1 MSGSARF
8 VVVGGG
14 LAGAKAAETLR
25 AEGFDGDVTIIG
37 AEADAPY
44 ERPPLSKGY
53 LAGTQTRDSVF
64 VHERSWYADH
74 AVELRLGT
82 RAVGLDPVAHT
93 VALDGGESLAFGKLL
108 LATGSSPRKVNI
120 PGTDLD
126 GVHYLRRIGDSE
138 RLAAALSAGG
148 RRVVVVGGGWI
159 GLEVTAAARGF
170 GNDVVVVE
178 PQRTV
183 LSAALGQELGDVFA
197 DLHRDH
203 GVRLMLRD
211 GVAEVRGV
219 GGRVTG
225 VTTTSG
231 ELLPADVVVV
241 GVGARPNVELAL
253 QARLDTEDGVLADA
267 RLQTSHPDVYVAGDI
282 ANAFHPLLGRRIRVE
297 HWANALNGGP
307 AAARSMLG
315 QDAPY
320 ERLPYFYTDQ
330 YDLGMEYVGDVG
342 PEGYDRVVYR
352 GDLSTRT
359 FIAFWLR
366 DGSVRAAMNVN
377 VWDVVDDLQAL
388 IRSGARIDHER
399 LADVDVPLA
408 DHAVPVD

>member
-1 MSGSARF
+1 MTGQRHM

-25 AEGFDGDVTIIG
+25 AEGFDGEVTVVG

-64 VHERSWYADH
+64 VHERSWYAEHGVD
-74 AVELRLGT
+74 LRLGA
-82 RAVGLDPVAHT
+82 RAVRLDPSTHT
-93 VALDGGESLAFGKLL
+93 VELESGERIGFDALL
-108 LATGSSPRKVNI
+108 LATGSSPRKVNL

-138 RLAAALSAGG
+138 RLAAALSGGG

-197 DLHRDH
+197 GLHRDH

-211 GVAEVRGV
+211 GVAEVRGAA
-219 GGRVTG
+219 GRVTA
-225 VTTTSG
+225 VATTSG
-231 ELLPADVVVV
+231 EVLPAEVVVV

-253 QARLDTEDGVLADA
+253 QARLDTDDGILTDEHL
-267 RLQTSHPDVYVAGDI
+267 RTSHPDVYAAGDI
-282 ANAFHPLLGRRIRVE
+282 ANVQHPLLGRRIRVE

-320 ERLPYFYTDQ
+320 DRLPYFFTDQ
-330 YDLGMEYVGDVG
+330 YDLGMEYVGHVG
-342 PEGYDRVVYR
+342 PDGYDRVVYR
-352 GDLSTRT
+352 GDLASRT
-359 FIAFWLR
+359 FIAFWLLDDR
-366 DGSVRAAMNVN
+366 VQAAMNVN
-377 VWDVVDDLQAL
+377 VWDVVDDLQGL
-388 IRSGARIDHER
+388 VRSGTQVDPAR
-399 LADVDVPLA
+399 LADVDVPLRE
-408 DHAVPVD
+408 HLVPVE